1 MTFRDLPSRATMF
14 AAVVALATACERAPD
29 KPAPIASAPAPP
41 SDAQH
46 QGLTMPHGDHT
57 PRHGGMVL
65 MRDDLHYEVV
75 FDRSGR
81 HRVWFTDAVRSDLPA
96 SVAGKVT
103 LVVSRPNQPPE
114 TLALAI
120 DDAGESWVA
129 NGQPVTGDN
138 VTVKVTYTVD
148 GTPYEIEL
156 PFFIPVVS

>member
-1 MTFRDLPSRATMF
+1 MKCRDLLSRATLF
-14 AAVVALATACERAPD
+14 AAIVSLATACERPPD
-29 KPAPIASAPAPP
+29 RPEPTARVSAPP

-46 QGLTMPHGDHT
+46 QGLTTPHGDHT
-57 PRHGGMVL
+57 PHHGGMVL

-75 FDRSGR
+75 FDRAGR

-120 DDAGESWVA
+120 DDAGERWVA
-129 NGQPVTGDN
+129 NGQPVTGDD